1 MAPNMIYYSQEMRED
16 GTKSMKIKHPRKIV
30 KVMRDFINVAHG
42 LTYGENNCN
51 VDCGLKKLSNVNFC
65 SYFDPDAPNTFWI
78 GYNFGTLEDKQT
90 RETYKNFI
98 ERFPSGRG
106 FATIT
111 LILLHEIG
119 HAYHPRS
126 SFENYDKE
134 KAMEEIYEIAN
145 TQVERQ
151 KLYMKL
157 PDEYAATEWAIDW
170 LKDPEHR
177 KIAKRFEKQFFEC
190 Y

>member
-1 MAPNMIYYSQEMRED
+1 
-16 GTKSMKIKHPRKIV
+16 MKIKHPRKIV

-51 VDCGLKKLSNVNFC
+51 VDCGLRKLSEVNFC
-65 SYFDPDAPNTFWI
+65 SCFDPVAPNTFWI

-145 TQVERQ
+145 TQIERQ
-151 KLYMKL
+151 KLYMDL

>member
-1 MAPNMIYYSQEMRED
+1 MIYYTQEMRED
-16 GTKSMKIKHPRKIV
+16 GTNGMKYHKVKHPRKIIN
-30 KVMRDFINVAHG
+30 VMRDFINVAHG
-42 LTYGENNCN
+42 LTYGEDNCS
-51 VDCGLKKLSNVNFC
+51 VDCGLKKISEVNFC
-65 SYFDPDAPNTFWI
+65 SYFDPEAPNTFWI
-78 GYNFGTLEDKQT
+78 GYNFDTLEDKSV
-90 RETYKNFI
+90 RVIYKNFI

-126 SFENYDKE
+126 SFKDYDKV
-134 KAMEEIYEIAN
+134 KAIEEIYQTVSAQGEA
-145 TQVERQ
+145 T
-151 KLYMKL
+151 KLYIKL
-157 PDEYAATEWAIDW
+157 PDEYAATDWAINW